1 VSKVHQSTREE
12 IEAAREHTKA
22 AHCSGDGVNTY
33 DLNSSHDW
41 RLWKRAPSS
50 RIGEDPKVAQEFGWR
65 QTWYCTHC
73 RKFED
78 LFVVVEGARFSS
90 DVSEYAED
98 S

>member
-1 VSKVHQSTREE
+1 VTTVPLPWFQELYVESFENVSRQPDFDPCV
-12 IEAAREHTKA
+12 
-22 AHCSGDGVNTY
+22 
-33 DLNSSHDW
+33 DLGRHDW

-65 QTWYCTHC
+65 QTWYCTRC

-78 LFVVVEGARFSS
+78 RFAVVEGAFSG
-90 DVSEYAED
+90 DVSEYARG